1 MRNTQNH
8 LNVLQSYLISCEPT
22 EYVQVIVAH
31 MRVKERYFKQSWT
44 VIHQLN
50 SPRNLSRNTAI
61 EYRSAR
67 LLTFN

>member
-31 MRVKERYFKQSWT
+31 MRVKNCYFKQIMDSDLPAELET
-44 VIHQLN
+44 Q
-50 SPRNLSRNTAI
+50 
-61 EYRSAR
+61 
-67 LLTFN
+67 F